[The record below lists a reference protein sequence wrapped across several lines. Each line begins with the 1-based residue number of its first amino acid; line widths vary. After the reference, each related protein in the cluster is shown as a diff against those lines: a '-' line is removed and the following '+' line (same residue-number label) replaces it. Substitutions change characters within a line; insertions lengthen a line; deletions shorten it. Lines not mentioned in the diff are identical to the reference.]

1 MAEPDLSLL
10 QADEPA
16 SLDRLTVGLHE
27 AEEKSPAI
35 KRLQAE
41 LADSSHE
48 AEKKSLAIK
57 RLQAKI
63 ADLDQDRDQRRTYA
77 NRLFWLVA
85 VWLVVIGLIVLL
97 HGFSHVPFTLSG
109 AVLTTLIGSTTVS
122 VLGLFAI
129 VANYLFPK
137 R

>member
-1 MAEPDLSLL
+1 MAEPDLSRL
-10 QADEPA
+10 QDGEPA
-16 SLDRLTVGLHE
+16 RLDGL
-27 AEEKSPAI
+27 AIDSYEE
-35 KRLQAE
+35 
-41 LADSSHE
+41 
-48 AEKKSLAIK
+48 EKKSLENE
-57 RLQAKI
+57 RLKAEI
-63 ADLDQDRDQRRTYA
+63 EDLVQDRDQRKTYA

-109 AVLTTLIGSTTVS
+109 TVLTTLIGSTTVS

-129 VANYLFPK
+129 VVNYLFPK